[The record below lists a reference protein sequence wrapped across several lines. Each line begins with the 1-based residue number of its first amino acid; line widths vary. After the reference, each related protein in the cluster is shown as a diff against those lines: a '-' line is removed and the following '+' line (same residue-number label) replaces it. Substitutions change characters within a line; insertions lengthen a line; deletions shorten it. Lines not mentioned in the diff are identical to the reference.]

1 MLAEDTRQF
10 NLHFGSLT
18 TAPVTDFFWQT
29 RELYVAKLW
38 DGAVPQR
45 ERCATGAVVEGQV
58 HAFEPFAARGAG
70 VHKVVAQKF
79 FGR

>member
-1 MLAEDTRQF
+1 M
-10 NLHFGSLT
+10 
-18 TAPVTDFFWQT
+18 
-29 RELYVAKLW
+29 AKLW

>member
-1 MLAEDTRQF
+1 M
-10 NLHFGSLT
+10 
-18 TAPVTDFFWQT
+18 
-29 RELYVAKLW
+29 AKLW
-38 DGAVPQR
+38 DGAGSQR

-58 HAFEPFAARGAG
+58 HAFEPFVLSAARGAG